1 MKPIEALIIK
11 VTGCKLITLLKVNS
25 TTDGLPRIF
34 LSVQNS
40 FLISS
45 WRGFCQ
51 SFEDGILVKCFI
63 FGISVKKWNIV
74 KKLCWTPV
82 FKRIIQI
89 LLGLMRGHS
98 KAGHVKSN
106 IFALSLSMSHSNRT
120 KGICHSPKKASSLV
134 KETKGSTK
142 N

>member
-25 TTDGLPRIF
+25 TTDVLPWIF

-51 SFEDGILVKCFI
+51 SFEDGIFVKCFI

-74 KKLCWTPV
+74 KWLCWTSV

-89 LLGLMRGHS
+89 LLGLTRCHS
-98 KAGHVKSN
+98 KAGHIKNN
-106 IFALSLSMSHSNRT
+106 IFFFSPHVTLKQNKRRLSFIK
-120 KGICHSPKKASSLV
+120 KGKLFG
-134 KETKGSTK
+134 ERD
-142 N
+142 